1 VSNYSKT
8 TTTTTTGLERTVT
21 HRELNKAVRKAD
33 LTREEE
39 LVLRMSAGISEPG
52 NTPLEFRGQQDEQ
65 LSTKLAMM
73 EASALDTMRPRSVTP
88 VGLDDHEIKS
98 AIVSRLKKL

>member
-1 VSNYSKT
+1 MSRYSKT
-8 TTTTTTGLERTVT
+8 TTRTDQKTTVT
-21 HRELNKAVRKAD
+21 RRELKKAMRKAD

-39 LVLRMSAGISEPG
+39 LVMRMSYGVSEPG

-73 EASALDTMRPRSVTP
+73 EAAALDTMRPRAVAP
-88 VGLDDHEIKS
+88 MALEGQELKS
-98 AIVSRLKKL
+98 AIVDRLKKL

>member
-1 VSNYSKT
+1 MSRYSKT
-8 TTTTTTGLERTVT
+8 TTRTDLERTVT
-21 HRELNKAVRKAD
+21 RREVKKAMRKAD

-39 LVLRMSAGISEPG
+39 LVLRMSYGVSEPG

-73 EASALDTMRPRSVTP
+73 EVAALDTMRPRAVASMP
-88 VGLDDHEIKS
+88 HEGQVLKS
-98 AIVSRLKKL
+98 AIVDRLKKL

>member
-1 VSNYSKT
+1 MSSHSKT
-8 TTTTTTGLERTVT
+8 TTTTGTEHTVT
-21 HRELNKAVRKAD
+21 RRELKKAIRKAD

-39 LVLRMSAGISEPG
+39 LVLRMSAGISESG

-73 EASALDTMRPRSVTP
+73 EAAALDTMRPRSVAP
-88 VGLDDHEIKS
+88 VALDGHELKS
-98 AIVSRLKKL
+98 AIVNRLKKL

>member
-1 VSNYSKT
+1 MSSYSKT
-8 TTTTTTGLERTVT
+8 TTRTDTEQTVT
-21 HRELNKAVRKAD
+21 RRQLNKAIRQAS

-39 LVLRMSAGISEPG
+39 LVLRMSGGISESG

-73 EASALDTMRPRSVTP
+73 EAAALDTMRPRSVAP
-88 VGLDDHEIKS
+88 VAVEGQELKS
-98 AIVSRLKKL
+98 AIVNRLKKL

>member
-1 VSNYSKT
+1 MSRYSKT
-8 TTTTTTGLERTVT
+8 TTRTDLERTVT
-21 HRELNKAVRKAD
+21 RREVKKAMRKAD

-39 LVLRMSAGISEPG
+39 LVLRMSYGVSEPG

-73 EASALDTMRPRSVTP
+73 EVAALDTMRPRAVASMPLEGQV
-88 VGLDDHEIKS
+88 LKS
-98 AIVSRLKKL
+98 AIVDRLKKL